1 MHRHSSFRGYLE
13 MQWITGL
20 LKAHYRIQNGIL
32 WLCQHLFFRPVQKE
46 RIHRILIFR
55 TGSLGDSI
63 CALPA
68 IYSIRKNFPQAHID
82 ILTNAGAENLVS
94 LGALIDRTMVQEILN
109 YYGMP
114 RTALFH
120 LLKKKQYDLFIQ
132 LPQYDAGLFRQFRDM
147 LIARALG
154 IRHAFGWQVASTW
167 FLASYQARYIRF
179 ENERDRLLKILERNG
194 LTSYGCIFPMGI
206 TDAVKLKIA
215 QMMKEKGL
223 QQKEKNIGMVVG
235 AKRAQNRWPI
245 AYFKAL
251 AHIFL
256 EKNYRVLLLGGPEDA
271 ALAQQIQGTDVWHL
285 CGKLTPL
292 ETAEVMKYCQLVIS
306 NDTGPMHLSYAVG
319 TPVVALFS
327 SRDYPGKWYPPDDGK
342 NVVIRND
349 ALFCK
354 KCVHDEVQENAC
366 MKGISIW
373 QVINNINIKIEN

>member
-1 MHRHSSFRGYLE
+1 
-13 MQWITGL
+13 
-20 LKAHYRIQNGIL
+20 
-32 WLCQHLFFRPVQKE
+32 
-46 RIHRILIFR
+46 
-55 TGSLGDSI
+55 
-63 CALPA
+63 
-68 IYSIRKNFPQAHID
+68 
-82 ILTNAGAENLVS
+82 
-94 LGALIDRTMVQEILN
+94 
-109 YYGMP
+109 
-114 RTALFH
+114 
-120 LLKKKQYDLFIQ
+120 
-132 LPQYDAGLFRQFRDM
+132 
-147 LIARALG
+147 
-154 IRHAFGWQVASTW
+154 
-167 FLASYQARYIRF
+167 
-179 ENERDRLLKILERNG
+179 
-194 LTSYGCIFPMGI
+194 
-206 TDAVKLKIA
+206 
-215 QMMKEKGL
+215 
-223 QQKEKNIGMVVG
+223 MVVG

-349 ALFCK
+349 ALFCN